1 MNQTLLAQ
9 FLNTCSSTGRSAA
22 ARSAT
27 SRFADPGQ
35 KIGIEFE
42 LEDWA
47 GPGFDSHWASHSD
60 ASLRNGVEFVFSRGK
75 MGTEVE
81 NALALFETVAGRT
94 SFSISERTSTHIHMD
109 MTDAQRVIDVRKM
122 FLLTYMIEPAMFR
135 MADENRKW
143 CSYCQ
148 PLTDMTQARIS
159 GILAS
164 TTYEEFLSALS
175 GQRHQDK
182 YYAFNL
188 KSLMRHGTIEFRY
201 FPGYENMTQVDKW
214 INLVQEIKM
223 AAASVGTI
231 EELVAV
237 GMDAERMAAFLTT
250 NMPRSVANGLLTSL
264 DAHDS
269 VKRAGYLNAILATSD
284 LPTAP
289 FHQRLQQVQHD
300 SAAARMLT
308 TLFGLRFDANS
319 QRTALLR
326 SVLRSDH
333 LATSDLQALRQVI
346 AQLPSGRDFEQLI
359 TSYINNQNN

>member
-1 MNQTLLAQ
+1 MNNTLLSQ
-9 FLNTCSSTGRSAA
+9 FLAGASSGRSSAA
-22 ARSAT
+22 IGAT

-42 LEDWA
+42 IEDWA
-47 GPGFDSHWASHSD
+47 GGAFNNHWTTHSD
-60 ASLRNGVEFVFSRGK
+60 ASLRNGIEFVFSRAK
-75 MGTEVE
+75 MGSEVE
-81 NALALFETVAGRT
+81 NALALFEQTAAAT
-94 SFSISERTSTHIHMD
+94 TFSISERTSTHIHMD
-109 MTDAQRVIDVRKM
+109 MGDGQKVIDVRKM

-159 GILAS
+159 GILTAAS
-164 TTYEEFLSALS
+164 SDGFISAIS
-175 GQRHQDK
+175 GARHQDK

-188 KSLMRHGTIEFRY
+188 KSLTRHTTIEFRY
-201 FPGYENMTQVDKW
+201 FPGYANMAEVDKW
-214 INLVQEIKM
+214 INLVQEVKL
-223 AAASVGTI
+223 AAAAVGSI
-231 EELVAV
+231 EELLAI
-237 GMDAERMAAFLTT
+237 GLDAGRMATFLRA
-250 NMPRSVANGLLTSL
+250 NMPRSVANGLLDGL

-284 LPTAP
+284 LPTAA

-308 TLFGLRFDANS
+308 SLFGLRFDANS

-326 SVLRSDH
+326 SVLRSEH
-333 LATSDLQALRQVI
+333 LATADLQALRQVI
-346 AQLPSGRDFEQLI
+346 SQLPSGRDFERLI
-359 TSYINNQNN
+359 ATYIEDNN